1 LTAITDVTAAAPA
14 ALWWH
19 WSAVLIAT
27 AEDAAALLRPFFD
40 DVLEERVAVLHLD
53 LERRVIGITNE
64 TASAWDGAELPVAAI
79 LGSVLRLGAA
89 GIVVG
94 RNRPGGEPGSGEDDG
109 RSIRRLAEAAAAI
122 GVRVVDHLVFTGGE
136 CRSYVAL
143 GLL

>member
-1 LTAITDVTAAAPA
+1 MERMVR
-14 ALWWH
+14 
-19 WSAVLIAT
+19 IAT

-40 DVLEERVAVLHLD
+40 GVLEQRVAVLHLD
-53 LERRVIGITNE
+53 LEQRVIGLTDE
-64 TASAWDGAELPVAAI
+64 TAEAWNGGELPVAAI

-94 RNRPGGEPGSGEDDG
+94 RNRSDGEPGAGDDDG

-122 GVRVVDHLVFTGGE
+122 GVRVVDHLVFAGGE
-136 CRSYVAL
+136 CRSFVAL